1 MPEAELDFGEV
12 EKPAQGPHSVHS
24 RVALA
29 QIDKA
34 FQIKVLYIFVF
45 ATAGFVILD
54 MVYEW
59 LFHEPIM
66 ELLFRVSTP
75 IFTFLLGLG
84 TRVDKN

>member
-1 MPEAELDFGEV
+1 
-12 EKPAQGPHSVHS
+12 
-24 RVALA
+24 
-29 QIDKA
+29 
-34 FQIKVLYIFVF
+34 
-45 ATAGFVILD
+45 